1 MNDSALTLDLGDR
14 IPNFVLPNHQG
25 SHLMFYNRTKGGPVL
40 LFLYRRNADPG
51 ARREVEAFLEHRAEL
66 DALGAE
72 IFVINRD
79 SAENNAALVAGHAL
93 AHHVLSDPANK
104 ITAALAAAV
113 GAIATPADERDLPS
127 VVLVL
132 DRNQRLLRAL
142 GPAEESLAARAVE
155 VLRCDLPTT
164 ERHELFLTA
173 PVLMLPNMLDP
184 ATCRRL
190 IEIWQTQG
198 HQEGD
203 VFAVKGG
210 KKTRGIDH
218 GMKKRLDHMIRDDA
232 VNAMVTRKIGP
243 RIADEVFKAFLYE
256 GFVLERFLIGAYDD
270 VRGDYFRPHR
280 DNLSPQTAGRRFALS
295 LNLNEDYEGGG
306 LAFPEYGPHVYNLT
320 AGTALIFSCSL
331 IHEAL
336 PVTRGRRFVLLS
348 FLRDAQNRPHP
359 WSHQAD

>member
-113 GAIATPADERDLPS
+113 GAIATPADERDLPN

-173 PVLMLPNMLDP
+173 PDLMLPNMLDP
-184 ATCRRL
+184 PTCRQL

-198 HQEGD
+198 HREGG

-210 KKTRGIDH
+210 EKTRGVDH
-218 GMKKRLDHMIRDDA
+218 GMKKRLDHTIRDEA

-243 RIADEVFKAFLYE
+243 RIADEVFKAFSYE
-256 GFVLERFLIGAYDD
+256 GFVL
-270 VRGDYFRPHR
+270 
-280 DNLSPQTAGRRFALS
+280 
-295 LNLNEDYEGGG
+295 
-306 LAFPEYGPHVYNLT
+306 
-320 AGTALIFSCSL
+320 
-331 IHEAL
+331 
-336 PVTRGRRFVLLS
+336 
-348 FLRDAQNRPHP
+348 
-359 WSHQAD
+359 

>member
-1 MNDSALTLDLGDR
+1 MNDSALTLNLGDR
-14 IPNFVLPNHQG
+14 VPNFVLPNHQG

-51 ARREVEAFLEHRAEL
+51 ARREVEAFVEHRAEL

-79 SAENNAALVAGHAL
+79 SAKNNAALVAGHAL

-113 GAIATPADERDLPS
+113 GAIATPADERNLPN

-155 VLRCDLPTT
+155 VLRRDLPTT

-184 ATCRRL
+184 ATCRQL
-190 IEIWQTQG
+190 IEIWRTQG
-198 HQEGD
+198 HQEGS
-203 VFAVKGG
+203 VVSTKGG
-210 KKTRGIDH
+210 EETRSVEH
-218 GMKKRLDHMIRDDA
+218 GMMKRLDHMIRDDA
-232 VNAMVTRKIGP
+232 VNTMVAGKVGP
-243 RIADEVFKAFLYE
+243 RIADEVFKAFVYE
-256 GFVLERFLIGAYDD
+256 GFVLERFLIGAYEAA
-270 VRGDYFRPHR
+270 RGDYFRPHR
-280 DNLSPQTAGRRFALS
+280 DNLNPHAAGRRFALS
-295 LNLNEDYEGGG
+295 LNLNDDYEGGG
-306 LAFPEYGPHVYNLT
+306 VVFPEYGPHVYNMT

-336 PVTRGRRFVLLS
+336 PVARGRRFVLFS
-348 FLRDAQNRPHP
+348 FLSDAQNRPHP
-359 WSHQAD
+359 WSYRAD